1 VGNWNRRL
9 WLRTAILLMLG
20 ASAMPWP
27 AGAQAP
33 SDASRWTCA
42 LTPCAWLM
50 AINGKVTAATP
61 AVDVNA
67 SFIDILGK
75 TDTLVGLMAY
85 GGARKAEYALCF
97 DFVVTQLTAS
107 GGFAAARNPLPRP
120 TGGHCNGR
128 RHTGTASANAS

>member
-1 VGNWNRRL
+1 MARWRP
-9 WLRTAILLMLG
+9 G
-20 ASAMPWP
+20 AVRCLAV
-27 AGAQAP
+27 
-33 SDASRWTCA
+33 DVRIA
-42 LTPCAWLM
+42 LPCAWLM
-50 AINGKVTAATP
+50 AINGKVTAATQ

-85 GGARKAEYALCF
+85 GGARAAEYALCF

-128 RHTGTASANAS
+128 RHAGTASANAS